1 MCGCEEASGGRLHM
15 CADLQHLL
23 PPAHSCRASGEDMM
37 QNTAAQD
44 GTTEAGSR
52 KAGGMRLGVVVFL
65 P

>member
-1 MCGCEEASGGRLHM
+1 M

-23 PPAHSCRASGEDMM
+23 PPAHSSRTSGEDMM

-44 GTTEAGSR
+44 GATEAGSR
-52 KAGGMRLGVVVFL
+52 KAAEKRLGVVVFL

>member
-1 MCGCEEASGGRLHM
+1 MT
-15 CADLQHLL
+15 
-23 PPAHSCRASGEDMM
+23 